1 MQSTIERVFE
11 HDMNGAENLKCAA
24 AIQAW
29 RDMGND
35 YGRIQLVKQY
45 FMCIEGKLL
54 DI

>member
-1 MQSTIERVFE
+1 MQNVEGSKPFMVDI
-11 HDMNGAENLKCAA
+11 

-45 FMCIEGKLL
+45 FMCVDGKLS
-54 DI
+54 

>member
-1 MQSTIERVFE
+1 MGVVPLKSYIQQVVEESEPTDF
-11 HDMNGAENLKCAA
+11 AE

-45 FMCIEGKLL
+45 FMCINGEP
-54 DI
+54 